1 MRKRWK
7 LWVGIFAALSLLMV
21 WSWME
26 FVFLGRREMLD
37 SIREW
42 RDAGGA
48 MTIQAMTP
56 ENVPPEQNAALA
68 LYQAFGAM
76 PITTRSQQHVIENPY
91 DGGRLDD
98 VVSVYAR
105 PLDMTHEALKLPL
118 VSWPLVYSDGQATQR
133 PHIEPARVM
142 SRVLV
147 VEALDR
153 QAGKNP
159 DMAMSSIETGVRLGD
174 SLLADPNLFTVVA
187 QRDIQDAMLTAYERI
202 FRDKPAPASD
212 LEAMLNR
219 RDCRAEFRR
228 GLMAEGAVWL
238 GQISGEVD
246 PTRPEETYFTTSS
259 IRGDTA
265 TYLRALRG
273 YGDAFAAPHA
283 SRFDVKRLPPT
294 PAWAFLL
301 KSLRANF
308 GEYNRAL
315 TESEA
320 RLVLAK
326 LAIRLRAYKGT
337 HGRYPATLDVLGEVP
352 SDPWDSKP
360 IRYEAKDEGFTA
372 WSLTPPTEDPMGR
385 TEWRWEK

>member
-7 LWVGIFAALSLLMV
+7 WWVGIFAALTLLMV

-42 RDAGGA
+42 RDAGGTT
-48 MTIQAMTP
+48 TIQAMMP
-56 ENVPPEQNAALA
+56 EEVPPERNAALA
-68 LYQAFGAM
+68 LHHAFNAM
-76 PITTRSQQHVIENPY
+76 PPATRSQRQMIENPY
-91 DGGRLDD
+91 EGSHLGE
-98 VVSVYAR
+98 VVNAYAR
-105 PLDMTHEALKLPL
+105 SLGMTHEAVKLPMAA
-118 VSWPLVYSDGQATQR
+118 WPIVYTDGQATQR
-133 PHIEPARVM
+133 PHIEPARIM

-147 VEALDR
+147 IEALNHLAKRDPD
-153 QAGKNP
+153 QAMN
-159 DMAMSSIETGVRLGD
+159 SIETGVRLGD
-174 SLLADPNLFTVVA
+174 SLLADPNLFTIVA

-202 FRDKPAPASD
+202 YRDKPAPPSD
-212 LEAMLNR
+212 LQAMLSR
-219 RDCRAEFRR
+219 RDYRSEFRR

-238 GQISGEVD
+238 GQISGDAD
-246 PTRPEETYFTTSS
+246 PSRPEETYFTTSS
-259 IRGDTA
+259 IRSDTA

-283 SRFDVKRLPPT
+283 KSFDLKRLPPT

-320 RLVLAK
+320 RLTLAK
-326 LAIRLRAYKGT
+326 LAIRLRAYKES
-337 HGRYPATLDVLGEVP
+337 HGRYPATLDALGDVP
-352 SDPWDSKP
+352 SDPWDGKP
-360 IRYEAKDEGFTA
+360 IRYEAKDDGFTA
-372 WSLTPPTEDPMGR
+372 WSLTPPTDDPMGR